1 MSAASVMIP
10 PKRLRGEVLRGAV
23 LESALRLFSEHGYFA
38 TSIHD
43 IRREAGV
50 SIGAIYHHF
59 GNKEQLAKALYDDLL
74 ERMAQAIES
83 AIDGLEGCR
92 ERARAII
99 GLLFEMT
106 RDDPMTMR
114 FVLLAKHREFLSDEP
129 PICSSRPFAMMRA
142 VLEDGIASGEVREID
157 SWVAA
162 SAMFGGALR
171 MMNLSLDGVLKAG
184 LEQYLDQV
192 VDCGWRAV
200 RS

>member
-1 MSAASVMIP
+1 
-10 PKRLRGEVLRGAV
+10 
-23 LESALRLFSEHGYFA
+23 
-38 TSIHD
+38 
-43 IRREAGV
+43 
-50 SIGAIYHHF
+50 
-59 GNKEQLAKALYDDLL
+59 
-74 ERMAQAIES
+74 
-83 AIDGLEGCR
+83 
-92 ERARAII
+92 
-99 GLLFEMT
+99 MT